1 MITEKIETILNQQ
14 INKEAYSSNLYLAMA
29 SWAES
34 EGFEGTATW
43 LYDQAEEEKMHML
56 KFIHY
61 VNGRGGKAKI
71 SAIEEPPCE
80 FGNVQDLFKQVFE
93 HEQYISASINEIVGA
108 CMDERDFTTHN
119 WIQWFV
125 TEQIEEEVTVS
136 GILDKLNLLDG
147 KSLYHFDRDLIGS
160 RNEGGEP
167 L

>member
-34 EGFEGTATW
+34 EGFEGTSTW
-43 LYDQAEEEKMHML
+43 LYDQAEEEKIHML

-71 SAIEEPPCE
+71 SAIEEPPYE
-80 FGNVQDLFKQVFE
+80 FGNVQDLFKKVFE
-93 HEQYISASINEIVGA
+93 HEQYISASINDIVGA

-136 GILDKLNLLDG
+136 GILDKLNLLEG

-160 RNEGGEP
+160 RNQGGAP